1 MIDLSEM
8 KTWLRESDSTEW
20 NGPYL
25 VKVAEALE
33 RLEAELAAANAKIAR
48 VKEVADKNGR
58 MTADLFRNDKPA
70 YALYGY
76 FEASIRIAL
85 ESATPKPTDNSESNV
100 VRWTAQRRSRPNEE
114 R

>member
-1 MIDLSEM
+1 MSDLVAR
-8 KTWLRESDSTEW
+8 LREYTCGYCNDR
-20 NGPYL
+20 PFL
-25 VKVAEALE
+25 VTDEAADE
-33 RLEAELAAANAKIAR
+33 IEHLEAELAEANAKIAR

-85 ESATPKPTDNSESNV
+85 ESATPKPTDDSEDD
-100 VRWTAQRRSRPNEE
+100 QC
-114 R
+114 